1 MPTPLQLAMFEEMAS
16 KAPFLAAQEFAHQY
30 LDQVL
35 DRHVF
40 PTPTGV
46 APLETFAE
54 TLPEKTS
61 TAVATI
67 NFLAQHGADA
77 TIPGLGGRYFG
88 FVTGSALPA
97 GLAAKQLGTFWDQ
110 NAAMY
115 VMSPVASQLETVVEG
130 WLRDLFNLPAET
142 RAGFVSG
149 TSMANFCGL
158 AAARYR
164 LLKRQGWDVNQRGL
178 WGAPPLRIVTSKEA
192 HSTVKKAISLLGFGQ
207 ENIEWVEVDDQGC
220 LITGELPQLDERT
233 ILILQAGNVNTGAFE
248 NFELLCQR
256 AKEKGAWVHVDGAFG
271 LWANASQRLKHL
283 TGGMEEASSWAVD
296 GHKTLNTPYD
306 CGLVLCADGD
316 ALAAALHM
324 TGDYIITSEAR
335 DGMYFTPEMS
345 RRSRVIELWACMKF
359 LGREGIDQL
368 ITTLHDRAR
377 QFAQGLRESP
387 GFEVI
392 NDVVFNQVLVA
403 CKTDELTGRV
413 LEKIQELR
421 VCWVGGSRW
430 QNRRVIRV
438 SVCSWATTERDVD
451 LSIASFA
458 EALSLATK
466 MP

>member
-1 MPTPLQLAMFEEMAS
+1 
-16 KAPFLAAQEFAHQY
+16 
-30 LDQVL
+30 
-35 DRHVF
+35 
-40 PTPTGV
+40 
-46 APLETFAE
+46 
-54 TLPEKTS
+54 
-61 TAVATI
+61 
-67 NFLAQHGADA
+67 
-77 TIPGLGGRYFG
+77 
-88 FVTGSALPA
+88 
-97 GLAAKQLGTFWDQ
+97 
-110 NAAMY
+110 
-115 VMSPVASQLETVVEG
+115 VEG